1 MYGWLKDSGLGP
13 PPWQRLIAQLLEA
26 EGDGALKGFLDGFD
40 SSVNIR

>member
-1 MYGWLKDSGLGP
+1 MYGCFKDSGLGP

-26 EGDGALKGFLDGFD
+26 EGDGALKGFLASD